1 MNDIVLKYFLIEA
14 DSVISLHEEEM
25 ISEDPTRAELSSEVK
40 IFMEELC
47 RRMSTGKYRRVYG
60 KARIILIAAII
71 LVFVI
76 TVTAGAV
83 WYTATVRYDNDWGDN
98 LYHVEGGQNEGIPAN
113 SRPSFI
119 PDRFTD
125 TVSETLTDVGYQL
138 VMSAGNG
145 DVLAVTVRTAD
156 NDHLFDAERG
166 ENDWIEVDGEQYF
179 RHRSQTET
187 KPTVYEVTLFISDDR
202 YTVNVSEWSENGYAS
217 DSELALIIQSIHIW

>member
-1 MNDIVLKYFLIEA
+1 MNDLALKHILIA
-14 DSVISLHEEEM
+14 SDSVISIHEER
-25 ISEDPTRAELSSEVK
+25 IIEDELPQAKLSPK
-40 IFMEELC
+40 AKMAMDELC

-83 WYTATVRYDNDWGDN
+83 WYRATIHYDDDWGEN
-98 LYHVEGGQNEGIPAN
+98 IYHVEGGRNEGVPENA
-113 SRPSFI
+113 RPSFI

-125 TVSETLTDVGYQL
+125 TVSETRNEVGYQL
-138 VMSAGNG
+138 VMSAENG

-166 ENDWIEVDGEQYF
+166 ENDWIEIDEARYF

-187 KPTVYEVTLFISDDR
+187 KPTVFEVTLFISDDR
-202 YTVNVSEWSENGYAS
+202 YTVNVSEWSKNGFAS
-217 DSELALIIQSIHIW
+217 DGELASIIQSIPIW